1 MKKVNSSLRVSELD
15 TLSDVIVRL
24 YKDASSS
31 ESGAVAKDTNLAQMM
46 LDVEKTSAFFT
57 TAIKADKVKST
68 LNDANTK
75 RNDVIRNLANALTG
89 YSSIPLPEKKSA
101 GEHLLQIFNKYG
113 KQIASKN
120 YAEESSLIESLLED
134 FSSESLADEI
144 AALDGIAELISSL
157 RTAQD
162 EFNKANDAY
171 TAAKTGKGDS
181 ATVIKKTLLSVL
193 NDRVVYYLSAVGK
206 VPDYKNFVSKVETE
220 IIRANSTVNAR
231 KKSEKASA

>member
-24 YKDASSS
+24 YKDASLS
-31 ESGAVAKDTNLAQMM
+31 ESNAVAKDTNLAQMM
-46 LDVEKTSAFFT
+46 ADVDKTSALLT
-57 TAIKADKVKST
+57 TAIKSDKVKST

-75 RNDVIRNLANALTG
+75 RNDVIRSLCNALLG
-89 YSSIPLPEKKSA
+89 YSSIPIPAKKSA

-134 FSSESLADEI
+134 FSSESLSDEI
-144 AALDGIAELISSL
+144 AALDGISELVSSL
-157 RTAQD
+157 RAAQD
-162 EFNKANDAY
+162 EFNKANDSY
-171 TAAKTGKGDS
+171 TAAKTGKGES

-206 VPDYKNFVSKVETE
+206 VPDYKNFVSKVESE
-220 IIRANSTVNAR
+220 IVKANSTVNAR
-231 KKSEKASA
+231 KKSEKVSA